1 MKNITTLIGSLLIL
15 CGVYSSKVAAE
26 GFTIGAHGIVGAVE
40 ASGTEHERTD
50 AGDSQKTAHDA
61 GAIFMG
67 ADIFAEY
74 EFSNGLAIGYSM
86 VPMDADIGSGKRTDT
101 VQIADD
107 NDTGDRSAS
116 AELTD
121 LTTIYAT
128 KTLGG
133 SNSYIL
139 LGYHQATVTTTETL
153 PNSSYGD
160 AGEDHSFYGSA
171 CSEGRG
177 PGGGGNCGEQ
187 GLEAKV
193 LRAVGEHCPTRSHI
207 RLEHLLFA
215 NHGHGGDQCEAQ
227 AIRGSA
233 LLQSCAD
240 DEARGGYSYGPHG
253 G

>member
-101 VQIADD
+101 VQIADT

-160 AGEDHSFYGSA
+160 ADIDGFQVGLGTKVPA
-171 CSEGRG
+171 
-177 PGGGGNCGEQ
+177 GNG
-187 GLEAKV
+187 
-193 LRAVGEHCPTRSHI
+193 
-207 RLEHLLFA
+207 
-215 NHGHGGDQCEAQ
+215 
-227 AIRGSA
+227 AIRYEISYSDFDDITLNSSTGA
-233 LLQSCAD
+233 TGQKITAD
-240 DEARGGYSYGPHG
+240 VDAIQAKLGFNF
-253 G
+253 

>member
-26 GFTIGAHGIVGAVE
+26 GLTFGANGIVGAVE

-50 AGDSQKTAHDA
+50 VGDSGKTAHDA
-61 GAIFMG
+61 AAIFMG

-101 VQIADD
+101 SARSDAGT
-107 NDTGDRSAS
+107 DTGDRSAS

-139 LGYHQATVTTTETL
+139 FGYHQATVTTAETL
-153 PNSSYGD
+153 PNSTYGD
-160 AGEDHSFYGSA
+160 ADIDGFQFGIGTKVPA
-171 CSEGRG
+171 
-177 PGGGGNCGEQ
+177 GNGALRYELSYSDFDDITLNSSTGATGQ
-187 GLEAKV
+187 KITADVDAIQAKI
-193 LRAVGEHCPTRSHI
+193 G
-207 RLEHLLFA
+207 F
-215 NHGHGGDQCEAQ
+215 NF
-227 AIRGSA
+227 
-233 LLQSCAD
+233 
-240 DEARGGYSYGPHG
+240 
-253 G
+253 